1 MAVTTTQL
9 KEETAQMALLNAEG
23 MQMKED
29 GYGYNYNC
37 YHFYYFSSLRK
48 KKEG

>member
-1 MAVTTTQL
+1 MV
-9 KEETAQMALLNAEG
+9 LLNAEG

-37 YHFYYFSSLRK
+37 YYFYYFSFLRK
-48 KKEG
+48 KKKVKGNLGENSF